1 VSERVPLRIL
11 YMEDDPGLARLVQ
24 KRLSREGYI
33 ADLAED
39 GEEGLAMYAE
49 GVYDVVIVDQEMPV
63 CSGLKVLEI
72 MAAEMQQLPPTIMLT
87 GTGNEE
93 TAVEAMKLGA
103 GDYLVKDA
111 AGGYLDLLSSVIER
125 VLTQYRLVEE
135 RQRAEQALKESEA
148 RFRAVAQTAMD
159 AIVSVDSLGRVIFWN
174 NGAESMFGYGE
185 EEVLEKPFTVL
196 IAEQRDEDNQQGR
209 RYFELT
215 NKPRREQRVESVGLR
230 KDGSKLTIELSL
242 TSWETNGGTYHTT
255 IIRDITERKE
265 YEEKLSHMA
274 HHDALTGV
282 YNRHYL
288 DELLEQEA
296 KRAERYNHPIGILMI
311 DVNRFKEINDRF
323 GHQVGDK
330 VLQAIAALLE
340 ETVRET
346 DIVVRYGGDEFLL
359 ICPETNGETETIRER
374 ILQAMV
380 SQEGMGQLI
389 DFPVTLSIGSAHW
402 APGSGGSIDRVL
414 AEADKRMYDVKTK
427 R

>member
-1 VSERVPLRIL
+1 MSEHAPVHIL

-24 KRLSREGYI
+24 KRLRREGYVI
-33 ADLAED
+33 DLAGN
-39 GEEGLAMYAE
+39 GEEGLVMYAE
-49 GVYDVVIVDQEMPV
+49 GVYDVIIVDQEMPV
-63 CSGLKVLEI
+63 CNGLKVLET
-72 MAAEMQQLPPTIMLT
+72 MAAEAQRLPPTIMLT

-111 AGGYLDLLSSVIER
+111 GGGYLELLSSVIER
-125 VLTQYRLVEE
+125 LLTQYRLVEE
-135 RQRAEQALKESEA
+135 RKRAEQALKESEA
-148 RFRAVAQTAMD
+148 RFRAVAKTAMD
-159 AIVSVDSLGRVIFWN
+159 AIVSVDSSGKVIFWN
-174 NGAESMFGYGE
+174 NGAVIMFGYPE
-185 EEVLEKPFTVL
+185 QEVLGKPFTGL
-196 IAEQRDEDNQQGR
+196 IAERQDEDDYQGR
-209 RYFELT
+209 RHFELT
-215 NKPRREQRVESVGLR
+215 ETPRREQRVESKGLK
-230 KDGSKLTIELSL
+230 KDGSKFSIELSL
-242 TSWETNGGTYHTT
+242 TSWQTEAGMYHTA

-296 KRAERYNHPIGILMI
+296 KRAERYKHPIGMLMI

-323 GHQVGDK
+323 GHQAGDK

-359 ICPETNGETETIRER
+359 ICPETNGEIEAIKKR
-374 ILQAMV
+374 ILQAMTN
-380 SQEGMGQLI
+380 QEAIGQLI
-389 DFPVTLSIGSAHW
+389 DFPVTLSIGTAHW
-402 APGSGGSIDRVL
+402 VPDSGRSIDRVL
-414 AEADKRMYDVKTK
+414 AEADRRMYDAKPK

>member
-1 VSERVPLRIL
+1 MSERTPVRIL

-24 KRLSREGYI
+24 KRLSREGYVT
-33 ADLAED
+33 DLAAN

-63 CSGLKVLEI
+63 CCGLKVI
-72 MAAEMQQLPPTIMLT
+72 QTMAAKAQRLPPIIMLT

-135 RQRAEQALKESEA
+135 RERAEQALKESEA

-174 NGAESMFGYGE
+174 NGAEIMFGYGE

-215 NKPRREQRVESVGLR
+215 DKPRREQRVELKGLK
-230 KDGSKLTIELSL
+230 KDGSEFPIELSL
-242 TSWETNGGTYHTT
+242 TSWETDAGMYHTA

-274 HHDALTGV
+274 HHDALTGA
-282 YNRHYL
+282 YNRRYL

-311 DVNRFKEINDRF
+311 DVNRFKEVNDRF

-359 ICPETNGETETIRER
+359 ICPETDGETETIKER
-374 ILQAMV
+374 ILEALV
-380 SQEGMGQLI
+380 NQEGMGQLI
-389 DFPVTLSIGSAHW
+389 DFPITLSIGSAHW
-402 APGSGGSIDRVL
+402 SPGGGGSIDRVL
-414 AEADKRMYDVKTK
+414 AEADKRMYDVKPK